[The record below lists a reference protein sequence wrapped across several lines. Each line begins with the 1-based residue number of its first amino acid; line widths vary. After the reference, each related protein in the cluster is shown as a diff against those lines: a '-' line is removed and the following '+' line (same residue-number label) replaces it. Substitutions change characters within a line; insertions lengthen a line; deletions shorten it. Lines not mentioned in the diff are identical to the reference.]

1 MNSLEKM
8 LSLIDIVEAA
18 GGLDADAL
26 LARSGLPRSTLYRY
40 LKVLAEAGLI
50 TSLPELGY
58 TLGPRVAELDHAMR
72 LRDPLITASRP
83 VMQDLVRAVPGIALL
98 CRRYQDKVLCV
109 HQEAGTD
116 AFHSHYERGYAR
128 PLLKGAASRIILA
141 YTPTRTVT
149 RLYAEQPE
157 AFVDAGLG
165 HTLADVKTLLA
176 RLRRT
181 RCTISSGQVTPGV
194 TGVAAPIL
202 DGAGN
207 CLGSLSLTLARPH
220 LSDDERLTIGERVM
234 FCASAV
240 SQALRF
246 PPPGPDAIGSSTPV
260 LKL

>member
-8 LSLIDIVEAA
+8 LSLLDIVEATA
-18 GGLDADAL
+18 DGLDADAL

-40 LKVLAEAGLI
+40 LKVLTDAGLV
-50 TSLPELGY
+50 TSLPELGF

-72 LRDPLITASRP
+72 LRDPLVNASRP
-83 VMQDLVRAVPGIALL
+83 VMQELVRAVPGVALL
-98 CRRYQDKVLCV
+98 CRRYRDKVLCV

-141 YTPTRTVT
+141 YTPART
-149 RLYAEQPE
+149 LAQMYADRPD

-165 HTLADVKTLLA
+165 QSLAEVKTLLA
-176 RLRRT
+176 RLRRV

-202 DGAGN
+202 DSAGN
-207 CLGSLSLTLARPH
+207 CLGSLSLTIARPQ
-220 LSDDERLTIGERVM
+220 LSEHDCEIIGERVM
-234 FCASAV
+234 FCASVV
-240 SQALRF
+240 SQSLRF
-246 PPPGPDAIGSSTPV
+246 APPVSSREAA
-260 LKL
+260 LKV

>member
-18 GGLDADAL
+18 GGLDADGL

-72 LRDPLITASRP
+72 LRDPLIAASRP

-141 YTPTRTVT
+141 YTPARTVA

-165 HTLADVKTLLA
+165 HTLAEVKTLLA
-176 RLRRT
+176 RLRRA

-207 CLGSLSLTLARPH
+207 CLGSLSLTIARPH
-220 LSDDERLTIGERVM
+220 LSDDERITFGERVM

-240 SQALRF
+240 GQALRF
-246 PPPGPDAIGSSTPV
+246 ALPGPGPTATPATA
-260 LKL
+260 